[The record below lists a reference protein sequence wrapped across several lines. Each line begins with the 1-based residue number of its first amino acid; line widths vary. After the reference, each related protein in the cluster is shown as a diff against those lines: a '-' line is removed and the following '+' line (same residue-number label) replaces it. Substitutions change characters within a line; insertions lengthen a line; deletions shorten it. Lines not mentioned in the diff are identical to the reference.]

1 MMRRPA
7 AKPMTIVQ
15 LKRHMDRRF
24 AIINGRLHAT
34 KDDVSALNGRMDHSF
49 AEVLRRLD
57 SLNDKMDSLFKSTN
71 ARMDRL
77 IAATNDRLDQRF
89 NELDSKIVERDR
101 IFTAFE
107 RRIQDLEAGAGRR

>member
-24 AIINGRLHAT
+24 AIVNGRLHAT

-57 SLNDKMDSLFKSTN
+57 SLNDQMDSLFKSTN

-89 NELDSKIVERDR
+89 NELDLKITQRGQFFDVFEKR
-101 IFTAFE
+101 IS
-107 RRIQDLEAGAGRR
+107 DLEAGTGRS